1 MDTANQTLV
10 VRSIVSDQV
19 SIIGPM
25 AIDEAN
31 RVNGLHVSS
40 DLSSISSSGD
50 FKNILSDLVKRYEQL
65 FGQASI
71 EACRESIKKI
81 LPIVNAREIPS
92 FLT

>member
-1 MDTANQTLV
+1 METTNQTLV

-31 RVNGLHVSS
+31 KVPGLHVSS

-50 FKNILSDLVKRYEQL
+50 FKNTLSELVKRYEQL
-65 FGQASI
+65 FGRTSI

-81 LPIVNAREIPS
+81 LPIINAREIPS